1 VNFLSD
7 PLDGRS
13 TLMLADVMV
22 YVDRRN
28 TCMCEFEWG
37 FTTRGI
43 GIRGFYGGTD
53 NSQSCFKHSG
63 KIRDKTCYDNQ
74 HVFMPFVFDIFGFL
88 TSDVVDIL
96 RRVQKSMHNNV
107 MSHKFM
113 NVVF

>member
-1 VNFLSD
+1 
-7 PLDGRS
+7 
-13 TLMLADVMV
+13 
-22 YVDRRN
+22 
-28 TCMCEFEWG
+28 MCEFEWG
-37 FTTRGI
+37 FLICGI
-43 GIRGFYGGTD
+43 GDQGFYGWTC
-53 NSQSCFKHSG
+53 NSQSRVKHSG

-96 RRVQKSMHNNV
+96 RRVQKVMHNNV